1 MKPTGVLTMAS
12 GALRREIAERLGYR
26 MTIEEF
32 DGGEMDY
39 VLKDPNGEWKKI
51 CSPLIEPTENAAWA
65 YALAHDDVN
74 PPVCPNWPEDD
85 AAALALCAEEA
96 RRLCCELE
104 LEWWPEPGCRATF
117 RQGGVFLYG
126 GDGETTALALS
137 RLALEALRARS
148 E

>member
-1 MKPTGVLTMAS
+1 MKQPGVLTMAS
-12 GALRREIAERLGYR
+12 VALRREIAERLGYR

-39 VLKDPNGEWKKI
+39 VLKAPDGEWRGI
-51 CSPLIEPTENAAWA
+51 FSPLILATEDEAWIRA
-65 YALAHDDVN
+65 FAHDDVN

-117 RQGGVFLYG
+117 RQSGVFLYG
-126 GDGETTALALS
+126 ADGETTALALA
-137 RLALEALRARS
+137 RLALEALRAKS